1 MQWNFVILLLMIFFS
16 FLGERIDLTRETTT
30 ILVWVNV
37 YEKCVKPSSHTY
49 ATMHVES
56 CDSIHDIL

>member
-1 MQWNFVILLLMIFFS
+1 MKFCYFIVDDLFS